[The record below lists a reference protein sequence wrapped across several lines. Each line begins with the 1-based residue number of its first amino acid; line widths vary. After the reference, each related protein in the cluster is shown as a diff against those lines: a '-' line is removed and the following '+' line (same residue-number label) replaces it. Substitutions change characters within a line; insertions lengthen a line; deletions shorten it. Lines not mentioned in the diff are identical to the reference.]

1 MGASTGSLE
10 CSESS
15 KRKYLIIGT
24 KISIYN
30 HKPEIMYDI
39 GNKHASFFMVTF
51 FSVT

>member
-1 MGASTGSLE
+1 MGASAGSLKR
-10 CSESS
+10 SDSS
-15 KRKYLIIGT
+15 KRKHLIIGT

-39 GNKHASFFMVTF
+39 GNKHASFIIVTC